1 MATTPAPDYSSVVS
15 ATGFLRPRAS
25 RSISDF
31 QTHLAESPRVLA
43 LLGAGLSAPSGL
55 PTFRGTGG
63 LWRTHDAKQLSTP
76 QAFDENPGLVWE
88 FYLERRAAAK
98 EAKPNRAHFALS
110 ELAKRVPG
118 FMAISM
124 NIDGLSERATHPP
137 AQISFLHGSLFS
149 IRCTTCPHTIHDEAA
164 EAVITTLPTAL
175 ASSSTSYLSA
185 ASIPIC
191 PACHTGLLRP
201 GVVWFGEAL
210 PSATLASLYA
220 WIEAAPS
227 IDTMLVIGTSAE
239 VYPATAYI
247 EAARKKL
254 ARVAVVNAEQED
266 PGLLG
271 LEEQDWYFQGDAE
284 ELVPEMLKEV
294 VGEIRD
300 A

>member
-1 MATTPAPDYSSVVS
+1 M
-15 ATGFLRPRAS
+15 
-25 RSISDF
+25 SDF
-31 QTHLAESPRVLA
+31 QIHLTESPRILA

-55 PTFRGTGG
+55 PTFRGAGG
-63 LWRTHDAKQLSTP
+63 LWWMHDAKQLSTP

-98 EAKPNRAHFALS
+98 EARPNAAHFALA
-110 ELAKRVPG
+110 ELARRVPE
-118 FMAISM
+118 FNAISM
-124 NIDGLSERATHPP
+124 NIDGLSERAGHPP
-137 AQISFLHGSLFS
+137 AQISFLHGNLFS

-164 EAVITTLPTAL
+164 EAIIAALTTAL
-175 ASSSTSYLSA
+175 AHSSTSNLSA
-185 ASIPIC
+185 ASVPTC

-254 ARVAVVNAEQED
+254 ARVAVVNIEQED

-271 LEEQDWYFQGDAE
+271 LEEQDWYFQGDAGD
-284 ELVPEMLKEV
+284 LVPEMLKKVVEELGNVELIDVKKITEV
-294 VGEIRD
+294 I
-300 A
+300 